1 MHRTEQW
8 GDGDARDGAMGYGSP
23 PEVQGMENLSR
34 MHPLPL
40 SKGQGTGGP
49 WGLSPLPGEPARAQ
63 PMPMVRRRAD
73 WMPPRRV
80 SAARRRASPRAS
92 SASSPCARPSAAL
105 RRRLSSAASPR
116 AASTF
121 SCRLRASAS
130 SFFSLPRASSKL
142 RARSFSR
149 CRNSPSASDSRCC
162 RCRSWGVG
170 RQKGG
175 DGDSWGAGCGETGW
189 W

>member
-1 MHRTEQW
+1 
-8 GDGDARDGAMGYGSP
+8 MGYEGP
-23 PEVQGMENLSR
+23 LGVQGTEHHSW

-40 SKGQGTGGP
+40 SKGRGIGGP
-49 WGLSPLPGEPARAQ
+49 QGLSPLPGEPARAR

-80 SAARRRASPRAS
+80 SAARRSASPRAS

-116 AASTF
+116 ATSTF

-149 CRNSPSASDSRCC
+149 CRNSPSASDSC
-162 RCRSWGVG
+162 RCRCWSWW
-170 RQKGG
+170 RGG
-175 DGDSWGAGCGETGW
+175 DGDSWGTGCGEMGDGVQGMEHRVMGMQGME
-189 W
+189 

>member
-1 MHRTEQW
+1 MGDPQGCRGQSNGVMGMQEMEQW
-8 GDGDARDGAMGYGSP
+8 VMGDSP
-23 PEVQGMENLSR
+23 TGIYGMEHHSR
-34 MHPLPL
+34 MHPFPL
-40 SKGQGTGGP
+40 SKGRGTGGP
-49 WGLSPLPGEPARAQ
+49 QGLSPLPGDPARAR

-73 WMPPRRV
+73 WMPPKRV
-80 SAARRRASPRAS
+80 SAARRSASPRAS

-149 CRNSPSASDSRCC
+149 CRNSPSASDSRRC
-162 RCRSWGVG
+162 RCWS
-170 RQKGG
+170 
-175 DGDSWGAGCGETGW
+175 
-189 W
+189 